1 MVLAVVSPLRYIVSM
16 SVALYR
22 HFSKNGELLYVGV
35 SRNPFERLA
44 DHVRR
49 GDWTSEIAAIT
60 LQWFD
65 DADMALDAEKLAIN
79 VEKPRWNVSTQR
91 SGNGGRPRIGDT
103 GQTLSATKPWLSE
116 GISRATWYRR
126 QKENRE
132 A

>member
-1 MVLAVVSPLRYIVSM
+1 M

-49 GDWTSEIAAIT
+49 GDWTREIAAIT

-65 DADMALDAEKLAIN
+65 DPDQALDAEKLAIT
-79 VEKPRWNVSTQR
+79 VEKPRWNISTQR
-91 SGNGGRPRIGDT
+91 AGNGGRPRLEDSHL
-103 GQTLSATKPWLSE
+103 TLTAQKPWEPL
-116 GISRATWYRR
+116 GMSRASWYRR

-132 A
+132 